1 MLPSRWQ
8 RFIKNFNHLTLMG
21 KRRSSR
27 ELALKF
33 LYQSELNKGNID
45 EQMKL
50 FLKRNSSQEE
60 VETFML
66 ELVKS
71 ILKQINEIDE
81 IIQKFSDNWV
91 LDRMTVI
98 DRNILRMGTCELL
111 FSFSTPPKVAINE
124 AVDIAKKYGNEDS
137 PEFIN
142 GILDKIYK
150 ESGQKGPLSFTS

>member
-1 MLPSRWQ
+1 
-8 RFIKNFNHLTLMG
+8 MG

-33 LYQSELNKGNID
+33 LYQSELNAGNID

-50 FLKRNSSQEE
+50 FLERNSLQDE
-60 VETFML
+60 VEVFMK

-71 ILKQINEIDE
+71 ILKQIKEIDE
-81 IIQKFSDNWV
+81 VIQKFSDNWV

-111 FSFSTPPKVAINE
+111 LNFSTPPKVVINE

-142 GILDKIYK
+142 GILDKVYK
-150 ESGQKGPLSFTS
+150 EIGKKGTATFTG

>member
-1 MLPSRWQ
+1 
-8 RFIKNFNHLTLMG
+8 MG

-33 LYQSELNKGNID
+33 LYQSELNVGNID

-50 FLKRNSSQEE
+50 FLERNSLQDE
-60 VETFML
+60 VEVFMM

-71 ILKQINEIDE
+71 TLKQMKEIDE

-98 DRNILRMGTCELL
+98 DRNILRMGTC
-111 FSFSTPPKVAINE
+111 
-124 AVDIAKKYGNEDS
+124 
-137 PEFIN
+137 
-142 GILDKIYK
+142 
-150 ESGQKGPLSFTS
+150 

>member
-1 MLPSRWQ
+1 
-8 RFIKNFNHLTLMG
+8 MG

-33 LYQSELNKGNID
+33 LYQSELNEGNMD

-50 FLKRNSSQEE
+50 FLERNSSQDE
-60 VETFML
+60 VEAFMK
-66 ELVKS
+66 ELVEA
-71 ILKQINEIDE
+71 IIKQIKEIDK

-98 DRNILRMGTCELL
+98 DRNVLRMGTCELL
-111 FSFSTPPKVAINE
+111 FNFSTPPRVVINE

-142 GILDKIYK
+142 GILDKIYR
-150 ESGQKGPLSFTS
+150 ECR

>member
-1 MLPSRWQ
+1 
-8 RFIKNFNHLTLMG
+8 MG

-33 LYQSELNKGNID
+33 LYQSELNEGNID
-45 EQMKL
+45 EQMQL
-50 FLKRNSSQEE
+50 FLERNSSQDE
-60 VETFML
+60 VEAFMK
-66 ELVKS
+66 ELVS
-71 ILKQINEIDE
+71 EILKQIKEIDE

-98 DRNILRMGTCELL
+98 DRNILRMGACELL
-111 FSFSTPPKVAINE
+111 FNFSTPPKVAINE

-150 ESGQKGPLSFTS
+150 KIGQKGSLPYFGLMP

>member
-71 ILKQINEIDE
+71 TLKQINEIDE

-150 ESGQKGPLSFTS
+150 EIGQRGPLSFTS

>member
-1 MLPSRWQ
+1 
-8 RFIKNFNHLTLMG
+8 MG

-33 LYQSELNKGNID
+33 LYQSELNEGNID

-50 FLKRNSSQEE
+50 FLERNSSLEE
-60 VETFML
+60 IETFMK
-66 ELVKS
+66 ELVTS
-71 ILKQINEIDE
+71 TLKQIKEIDE
-81 IIQKFSDNWV
+81 IIQKFSDHWM

-98 DRNILRMGTCELL
+98 DRNILRIGTCELL

-124 AVDIAKKYGNEDS
+124 AVDIAKKYGNDDS

-142 GILDKIYK
+142 GILDKVYK
-150 ESGQKGPLSFTS
+150 EIGPKGSLSFTS

>member
-111 FSFSTPPKVAINE
+111 FSFSTPPKVVINE

-150 ESGQKGPLSFTS
+150 EIGQKGPLSFTS

>member
-1 MLPSRWQ
+1 
-8 RFIKNFNHLTLMG
+8 MG

-33 LYQSELNKGNID
+33 LYQSELNAGNID
-45 EQMKL
+45 EQMRF
-50 FLKRNSSQEE
+50 FLERSSSQDE
-60 VETFML
+60 VEAFMM
-66 ELVKS
+66 ELVES
-71 ILKQINEIDE
+71 TLKQIKEIDK

-98 DRNILRMGTCELL
+98 DRNVLRMGTCELL
-111 FSFSTPPKVAINE
+111 FNFSTPPRVVINE

-150 ESGQKGPLSFTS
+150 ECRQKGPLSFSG